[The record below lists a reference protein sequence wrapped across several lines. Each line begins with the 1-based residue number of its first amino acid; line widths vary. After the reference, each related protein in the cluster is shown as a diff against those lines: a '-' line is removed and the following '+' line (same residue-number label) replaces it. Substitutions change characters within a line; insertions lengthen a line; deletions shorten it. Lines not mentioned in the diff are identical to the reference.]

1 MDNVELSSEQIHQE
15 SEELIEGDSIA
26 SDKDKAKSPKEP
38 KPKKVFVPKSKEEI
52 EKLSRREQYEYKIE
66 LSKSRTEELRNE
78 YHDYKRRETKTNRS
92 TETRQLIIWGRMIQT
107 QVKERPDRRIAYEQL
122 LSWMDKYLTKD
133 RDRELL
139 GFPPLGNSGDEE
151 NHDNN

>member
-1 MDNVELSSEQIHQE
+1 MDNVELSSEQIQRE
-15 SEELIEGDSIA
+15 SKELIEGDSIA
-26 SDKDKAKSPKEP
+26 GNKEKVKTPKEP
-38 KPKKVFVPKSKEEI
+38 KVKKLFVVKSKEEI

-139 GFPPLGNSGDEE
+139 GFPPLGDSAEE
-151 NHDNN
+151 NHNSN